1 MADKGGRRGEYAKS
15 EQRRRDIIAAAV
27 EVFSESGFRDG
38 ALRDVADR
46 AGITHAAIRY
56 HFPTKVDLLEA
67 VLRWRDDRAL
77 AVGSANH
84 PDGIGVLRAW
94 LAEIRH
100 NRETPGL
107 VTLEATDGR
116 AIVTMNTMT
125 AEDGS
130 YRFEGLR
137 AGTYQITQRQPA
149 ACIND
154 GATQVISDVVV
165 GANEEIADQNFAEG
179 WLRPQYVSIGLFLA
193 STIKSSPTTYGWSVG
208 LREKMARAE
217 EAAGNVELA
226 EAIRFGEVVEFAQ
239 RGWTMTITGTRADEL
254 FVFQPGAL
262 ESTVTI
268 GGTPYHFDPADV
280 RRFKIVGGGGSDSA
294 ELSDSTGDDR
304 LEGRY
309 NWAKLSSDEF
319 TCELLDF
326 DWITAESSNGGVD
339 TTDIES
345 TIDYLLETVGNWT

>member
-1 MADKGGRRGEYAKS
+1 VGMNGSISGYVF
-15 EQRRRDIIAAAV
+15 AANQDSR
-27 EVFSESGFRDG
+27 FQ
-38 ALRDVADR
+38 
-46 AGITHAAIRY
+46 
-56 HFPTKVDLLEA
+56 
-67 VLRWRDDRAL
+67 
-77 AVGSANH
+77 
-84 PDGIGVLRAW
+84 PDELPLPGV
-94 LAEIRH
+94 
-100 NRETPGL
+100 L

-326 DWITAESSNGGVD
+326 DWITAESGNGGVD